1 MEPLNKNERARSF
14 WKFLA
19 LLLGVIALSI
29 AAVFV
34 NYKVPYVENEILRS
48 QNAKFESQLG
58 NDFSFYQKLDTVR
71 QLLDKINNPGEN
83 VVYLDQ
89 FISST
94 LVEMGKNLSD
104 TTSRKEFYSNII
116 AQSLELQKAKK
127 QLRDLGGAS
136 KDVETYKSDLEKLS
150 RDLDNAKRDL
160 DLCRQLSNR

>member
-1 MEPLNKNERARSF
+1 
-14 WKFLA
+14 
-19 LLLGVIALSI
+19 LGVIILSI
-29 AAVFV
+29 VAVFV
-34 NYKVPYVENEILRS
+34 NYKVPYVENEILRT
-48 QNAKFESQLG
+48 QNVKYEEQLG

-94 LVEMGKNLSD
+94 LVDMGKNLSD

-116 AQSLELQKAKK
+116 SQALELQKAKK

>member
-19 LLLGVIALSI
+19 LLLGVILLAV

-34 NYKVPYVENEILRS
+34 NYRVPYVENEILRA
-48 QNAKFESQLG
+48 QNAKYEAQLG
-58 NDFSFYQKLDTVR
+58 NDFGFYQKLDTVK

-83 VVYLDQ
+83 VVYLEQ
-89 FISST
+89 FISAT
-94 LVEMGKNLSD
+94 LVDMGKKLSD
-104 TTSRKEFYSNII
+104 TTARKEFYSNII
-116 AQSLELQKAKK
+116 ALSLELQKSKK

-136 KDVETYKSDLEKLS
+136 KDVETYKADLEKLS

>member
-19 LLLGVIALSI
+19 LLLGVIILSI
-29 AAVFV
+29 VAVFV
-34 NYKVPYVENEILRS
+34 NYKVPYVENEILRT
-48 QNAKFESQLG
+48 QNVKYEEQLG

-94 LVEMGKNLSD
+94 LVDMGKNLSD

-116 AQSLELQKAKK
+116 SQALELQKAKK

>member
-14 WKFLA
+14 WKFFA
-19 LLLGVIALSI
+19 LLLGVIFLSI
-29 AAVFV
+29 VAVFV
-34 NYKVPYVENEILRS
+34 NYKVPYVENEILRT
-48 QNAKFESQLG
+48 QNVKYEEQLG

-94 LVEMGKNLSD
+94 LVDMGKNLSD

-116 AQSLELQKAKK
+116 SQALELQKAKK

>member
-19 LLLGVIALSI
+19 LLLGVIILSI
-29 AAVFV
+29 VAVFV
-34 NYKVPYVENEILRS
+34 NYKVPYVENEILRT
-48 QNAKFESQLG
+48 QNIKYEEQLG

-94 LVEMGKNLSD
+94 LVDMGKNLSD

-116 AQSLELQKAKK
+116 SQALELQKAKK

>member
-19 LLLGVIALSI
+19 LLLGVIVLSI
-29 AAVFV
+29 FAVFV
-34 NYKVPYVENEILRS
+34 NYKVPYVENEILRT
-48 QNAKFESQLG
+48 QNEKYEAQLG

-71 QLLDKINNPGEN
+71 QLLDKLNNPGEN

-94 LVEMGKNLSD
+94 LVDMGKNLSD

-116 AQSLELQKAKK
+116 AQALELQKAKK

-136 KDVETYKSDLEKLS
+136 KDVETYKSDLEKIS